1 MFDLQIETGR
11 DGAARDHCLC
21 ESMRTNLSE
30 VVAVVLA
37 GGAGTRVQHLLGDLP
52 KPMAPVEG
60 RPFLE
65 WLVRYLA
72 KQGIKRVVISTGY
85 RAEVVA
91 AHFGPQPVPGVETL
105 CVAETAPLG
114 TAGGVLH
121 AVRQS
126 QLKPPAWL
134 VLNGDTLCFANLKL
148 AAMELGD
155 PDVGGVIYAREVSDA
170 SRYGSLVMDTAGCLV
185 EFAEKRPGKGL
196 ISTGV
201 CVLRDALVQAFPAR
215 TPLSLERDVF
225 PTLTARRTLLKVE
238 VMRTPF
244 LDIGTPESLPLA
256 GDFVRSNHEQFAT
269 A

>member
-1 MFDLQIETGR
+1 M
-11 DGAARDHCLC
+11 
-21 ESMRTNLSE
+21 SVNLSE

-72 KQGIKRVVISTGY
+72 RQGVTRVVISTGY

-91 AHFGPQPVPGVETL
+91 AHFNPQPVPGAETL

-121 AVRQS
+121 AVHQS
-126 QLKPPAWL
+126 NLKPPAWL
-134 VLNGDTLCFANLKL
+134 VLNGDTLCFANLKI
-148 AAMELGD
+148 AAMELDD
-155 PDVGGVIYAREVSDA
+155 PEVAGVIYAREVPDT
-170 SRYGSLVMDTAGCLV
+170 SRYGSLVMDPSGCLA
-185 EFAEKRPGKGL
+185 EFVEKRPGKGL

-201 CVLRDALVQAFPAR
+201 YLLRNALVQAFPDRA
-215 TPLSLERDVF
+215 PLSLERDVF
-225 PTLTARRTLLKVE
+225 PALTASHTLLKVE
-238 VMRTPF
+238 IANAPF
-244 LDIGTPESLPLA
+244 LDIGTPETLA
-256 GDFVRSNHEQFAT
+256 AAETFVRQNRSQFMMD
-269 A
+269 

>member
-1 MFDLQIETGR
+1 MS
-11 DGAARDHCLC
+11 A
-21 ESMRTNLSE
+21 NLSE
-30 VVAVVLA
+30 IVAVVLA

-60 RPFLE
+60 KPFLE

-72 KQGIKRVVISTGY
+72 KQGLKRVVISTGC
-85 RAEVVA
+85 RAEMVA
-91 AHFGPQPVPGVETL
+91 AHFNQQPVSGVEIS

-114 TAGGVLH
+114 TAGGLLH
-121 AVRQS
+121 AVRES
-126 QLKPPAWL
+126 KLDPPAWL
-134 VLNGDTLCFANLKL
+134 VLNGDTLCFANLKI

-155 PDVGGVIYAREVSDA
+155 PDVGGLIYAREVPDA
-170 SRYGSLVMDTAGCLV
+170 SRYGSLVMDTSGCLV

-201 CVLRDALVQAFPAR
+201 YMLRDELVREFPDRA
-215 TPLSLERDVF
+215 PLSLERDVF
-225 PTLTARRTLLKVE
+225 PELTARQTLLKVE
-238 VMRTPF
+238 PMNTPF

-256 GDFVRSNHEQFAT
+256 GDFVRRNREQFAL

>member
-1 MFDLQIETGR
+1 MLP
-11 DGAARDHCLC
+11 ARDFM
-21 ESMRTNLSE
+21 SVTLSE

-37 GGAGTRVQHLLGDLP
+37 GGTGTRVQHLLGGLP
-52 KPMAPVEG
+52 KPMAPVKG

-91 AHFGPQPVPGVETL
+91 AHFDPQPVPGVKTS

-126 QLKPPAWL
+126 NLKPPAWL
-134 VLNGDTLCFANLKL
+134 VLNGDTLCFANLNL

-155 PDVGGVIYAREVSDA
+155 PEVSGVIYAREVPDA
-170 SRYGSLVMDTAGCLV
+170 SRYGSLVMDTSGCLA
-185 EFAEKRPGKGL
+185 EFVEKRPGKGL

-201 CVLRDALVQAFPAR
+201 YLLRDELVQAFPDR
-215 TPLSLERDVF
+215 VPLSLERDVF
-225 PTLTARRTLLKVE
+225 PELTARQVLLKVE
-238 VMRTPF
+238 PMSTPF
-244 LDIGTPESLPLA
+244 LDIGTPESLPQA
-256 GDFVRSNHEQFAT
+256 GDFIRRNREQFAL

>member
-1 MFDLQIETGR
+1 M
-11 DGAARDHCLC
+11 
-21 ESMRTNLSE
+21 SVNLSE

-37 GGAGTRVQHLLGDLP
+37 GGTGTRVQHLLGGLP

-72 KQGIKRVVISTGY
+72 KQGIERVVISTGY
-85 RAEVVA
+85 HAEVVA
-91 AHFGPQPVPGVETL
+91 AHFDPQPVPGVKTL

-126 QLKPPAWL
+126 NLKPPAWL

-155 PDVGGVIYAREVSDA
+155 PEVSGVICAREVPDA
-170 SRYGSLVMDTAGCLV
+170 SRYGSLVMDTTGCLT
-185 EFAEKRPGKGL
+185 EFVEKRPGKGL

-201 CVLRDALVQAFPAR
+201 YLLRDELVQGFPDR
-215 TPLSLERDVF
+215 VPLSLERDVF
-225 PTLTARRTLLKVE
+225 PTLTARQALLKVE
-238 VMRTPF
+238 PMNTPF

-256 GDFVRSNHEQFAT
+256 GEFIRSNRKQFALT
-269 A
+269 

>member
-1 MFDLQIETGR
+1 MSID
-11 DGAARDHCLC
+11 
-21 ESMRTNLSE
+21 LSE

-37 GGAGTRVQHLLGDLP
+37 GGTGTRIQHLLDGLP
-52 KPMAPVEG
+52 KPMVPVEG

-72 KQGIKRVVISTGY
+72 KQGLKRVLISTGY

-91 AHFGPQPVPGVETL
+91 RHFDSQPVPGVEIS

-126 QLKPPAWL
+126 KLSPPAWL
-134 VLNGDTLCFANLKL
+134 VLNGDTLCFADLSIAARDLTSSDL
-148 AAMELGD
+148 A
-155 PDVGGVIYAREVSDA
+155 GVIYAREMPDA
-170 SRYGSLVMDTAGCLV
+170 SRYGTVVLDGNGCLAG
-185 EFAEKRPGKGL
+185 FQEKQPGRGL
-196 ISTGV
+196 VSTGIYL
-201 CVLRDALVQAFPAR
+201 LRGAVVQAFPNR
-215 TPLSLERDVF
+215 VPLSLERDVF
-225 PTLTARRTLLKVE
+225 PELTARQTLLKVE
-238 VMRTPF
+238 PMNTPF

-256 GDFVRSNHEQFAT
+256 GDFIRRNRDQFAT